1 MSPEAVIAIAGIVIG
16 VMGLLIGFA
25 VKLILDR
32 LDRMESDQATRFD
45 TIDRQMERSRER
57 LHKIENWI
65 AGQIGLERLEKVLGR
80 TTDSQ

>member
-32 LDRMESDQATRFD
+32 LDRMESDQAARFD